1 MLTDGT
7 VALDDLGHETKR
19 FNAKDGLGIAIW
31 RRMGGE
37 VAVIT
42 GRAGQAVRH
51 RLEELG
57 VRQLHSGTSDKA
69 AALRAVAATMVAS
82 ARESSMRAGRP
93 VATRR
98 TPSGVASVGVPSG
111 AGVITSRP
119 VNDTVTTSSSDSA
132 SAPKARPRS
141 CACRGPAAAVTGTVP
156 SIRADAIP
164 SPEPRRIQNTAST
177 RSPVTREMRPS
188 SAATMSTES
197 NIESWKSRAPGA
209 AGAACA

>member
-1 MLTDGT
+1 MTPRSAQVRVLCLDVDGVLTDGT

-69 AALRAVAATMVAS
+69 AALRAVAAAVGAGPE
-82 ARESSMRAGRP
+82 AIAFVGDDLPDLPAMRACGYP
-93 VATRR
+93 VAVYDAAAEVR
-98 TPSGVASVGVPSG
+98 A
-111 AGVITSRP
+111 AAAY
-119 VNDTVTTSSSDSA
+119 VT
-132 SAPKARPRS
+132 SAPGGRGAVREVVEHLLRSQDRWNDALAMFDPPSDASRSAGRADERPRS
-141 CACRGPAAAVTGTVP
+141 A
-156 SIRADAIP
+156 
-164 SPEPRRIQNTAST
+164 
-177 RSPVTREMRPS
+177 
-188 SAATMSTES
+188 
-197 NIESWKSRAPGA
+197 
-209 AGAACA
+209 